1 MLIGTFGLCGHTR
14 HYNKHTRY
22 HTTAEETGA
31 QRNCVNSPRS
41 SKFKTQ
47 SLIAPL
53 ALAYAIKLCWGR
65 RVQKLSATGHSLHL
79 NTTVS
84 RIGGHRGH
92 ASTNTHQDS
101 TLGTVASDRSSLP
114 MSNCHD
120 RAQAMPEEHGPQ
132 RGWEAQATCLLLTFP
147 RIQRATW
154 LHLQA
159 VASSCTQKP
168 TRFPQLLKT
177 MPKSK
182 EGRDGCG
189 TAQDST

>member
-1 MLIGTFGLCGHTR
+1 MCHTR

-84 RIGGHRGH
+84 RSGGHRGR

-101 TLGTVASDRSSLP
+101 TLGTMASDRSSLP

-120 RAQAMPEEHGPQ
+120 RAQAMPEKHGPSESGRPRQPAFSPPPPGSREQ
-132 RGWEAQATCLLLTFP
+132 RGFICRQWLRPAP
-147 RIQRATW
+147 KSQRAS
-154 LHLQA
+154 L
-159 VASSCTQKP
+159 SC
-168 TRFPQLLKT
+168 
-177 MPKSK
+177 
-182 EGRDGCG
+182 
-189 TAQDST
+189 